1 MYLGMQ
7 SNTYITGNN
16 LIPISVPLCGCKLKV
31 ASFPDSTSRMFGR
44 WSLGT
49 RLVNRK
55 DGVIM
60 MSLGLY
66 SSVWMRLIIIGIQVV
81 KGLT

>member
-7 SNTYITGNN
+7 SNTHITGNN

-49 RLVNRK
+49 RPVNRK

-60 MSLGLY
+60 VFYCMDETDNNRY
-66 SSVWMRLIIIGIQVV
+66 SSSKRVN
-81 KGLT
+81 LT